1 MKRILLAAML
11 LSPLPAIA
19 DDTTE
24 YLMPV
29 IPTEAA
35 KVAALKRAYQLNNN
49 SMTGFGSIDLA
60 ETPGTVRTIKIAPD
74 ELPPAVTAAAKEKPI
89 KVAEALPIE
98 QNVCTKHGKRKVMRN
113 GGKSWKCK

>member
-1 MKRILLAAML
+1 MRRILLAAML
-11 LSPLPAIA
+11 LSPLPATA

-49 SMTGFGSIDLA
+49 SMTGFGAIDLTEA
-60 ETPGTVRTIKIAPD
+60 PSVVRTIKIAPA
-74 ELPPAVTAAAKEKPI
+74 ELPPAVTAAAKPI

>member
-1 MKRILLAAML
+1 MRRILLAAML
-11 LSPLPAIA
+11 LWPLPAIA

-35 KVAALKRAYQLNNN
+35 KVAALKRAYQLNNS
-49 SMTGFGSIDLA
+49 SMVGFGAIDLA
-60 ETPGTVRTIKIAPD
+60 ETPGTVRTIKIAPA
-74 ELPPAVTAAAKEKPI
+74 ELPPAVTAAAKPI

-98 QNVCTKHGKRKVMRN
+98 QNVCTRHGRRKVLRN
-113 GGKSWKCK
+113 NGKSWKCK